1 MQLFPNTT
9 LIIGGA
15 SSGKT
20 KFAEALTL
28 KQGSRPLYI
37 ATAQPLD
44 EEMKEKIKI
53 HQQSRIPHN
62 WTTIDAHYDLAD
74 KIDNLNLN
82 LFDTVL
88 VDCLTMW
95 LTNHYLKD
103 NDIFQESLKLM
114 SAIQRAQINL
124 VLVTNEVGYSVV
136 PENKMAR
143 EFQKIQGKLNQQI
156 ALEVHRVIQVVAGIP
171 IVIKDALPKPENEN

>member
-1 MQLFPNTT
+1 MHLFPKTT

-20 KFAEALTL
+20 KFAEEVTL

-37 ATAQPLD
+37 ATAQPHD
-44 EEMKEKIKI
+44 EEMKEKIKL
-53 HQQSRIPHN
+53 HQQSRISHN
-62 WTTIDAHYDLAD
+62 WETIEAHYDLAD
-74 KIDNLNLN
+74 KIDDLNIK

-103 NDIFQESLKLM
+103 NDIFKEALKLT
-114 SAIQRAQINL
+114 SVIQRAQINL

-156 ALEVHRVIQVVAGIP
+156 AFEVQRVIQVVAGLP
-171 IVIKDALPKPENEN
+171 IVIKDASLKTENEN

>member
-1 MQLFPNTT
+1 MHLFPNTT

-20 KFAEALTL
+20 KFAEELTL
-28 KQGSRPLYI
+28 KQGSRPLYV
-37 ATAQPLD
+37 ATAQPHD

-53 HQQSRIPHN
+53 HQKSRASHN
-62 WTTIDAHYDLAD
+62 WETIEAHYDLAN
-74 KIDNLNLN
+74 KIDSLNLK

-88 VDCLTMW
+88 IDCLTMW

-103 NDIFQESLKLM
+103 NDIFKESLKLI

-124 VLVTNEVGYSVV
+124 IIVTNEIGYSVV

-143 EFQKIQGKLNQQI
+143 EFQKIQGQLNQQI
-156 ALEVHRVIQVVAGIP
+156 ALEVQRVIQVVAGLP
-171 IVIKDALPKPENEN
+171 VVIKENVPQTEHEN

>member
-1 MQLFPNTT
+1 MHLFPNTT

-20 KFAEALTL
+20 KFAEELTL
-28 KQGSRPLYI
+28 KQGSRPLYV
-37 ATAQPLD
+37 ATAQPHD

-53 HQQSRIPHN
+53 LQKSRASHN
-62 WTTIDAHYDLAD
+62 WETIEAHYDLAN
-74 KIDNLNLN
+74 KINNLNLK

-88 VDCLTMW
+88 IDCLTMW

-103 NDIFQESLKLM
+103 NDIFKESLKLI

-124 VLVTNEVGYSVV
+124 VIVTNEIGYSVV

-143 EFQKIQGKLNQQI
+143 EFQKIQGRLNQQI
-156 ALEVHRVIQVVAGIP
+156 ALEVQRVIQVVAGLP
-171 IVIKDALPKPENEN
+171 VVIKENVPQTEHEN

>member
-1 MQLFPNTT
+1 MHLFPNTT

-20 KFAEALTL
+20 KFAEELTL
-28 KQGSRPLYI
+28 KQGSRPLYV
-37 ATAQPLD
+37 ATAQPHD

-53 HQQSRIPHN
+53 HQQSRASAN
-62 WTTIDAHYDLAD
+62 WETIEAHYDLAN
-74 KIDNLNLN
+74 KIDSLNLK

-88 VDCLTMW
+88 IDCLTMW

-103 NDIFQESLKLM
+103 NDIFKESLKLI
-114 SAIQRAQINL
+114 SAIQRAKINL
-124 VLVTNEVGYSVV
+124 VIVTNEIGYSVV

-143 EFQKIQGKLNQQI
+143 EFQKIQGQLNQQI
-156 ALEVHRVIQVVAGIP
+156 ALEVQRVIQVVAGLP
-171 IVIKDALPKPENEN
+171 VVIKESIPQTAHEN

>member
-44 EEMKEKIKI
+44 EEMKEK
-53 HQQSRIPHN
+53 H
-62 WTTIDAHYDLAD
+62 
-74 KIDNLNLN
+74 
-82 LFDTVL
+82 
-88 VDCLTMW
+88 
-95 LTNHYLKD
+95 
-103 NDIFQESLKLM
+103 
-114 SAIQRAQINL
+114 
-124 VLVTNEVGYSVV
+124 
-136 PENKMAR
+136 
-143 EFQKIQGKLNQQI
+143 
-156 ALEVHRVIQVVAGIP
+156 
-171 IVIKDALPKPENEN
+171 